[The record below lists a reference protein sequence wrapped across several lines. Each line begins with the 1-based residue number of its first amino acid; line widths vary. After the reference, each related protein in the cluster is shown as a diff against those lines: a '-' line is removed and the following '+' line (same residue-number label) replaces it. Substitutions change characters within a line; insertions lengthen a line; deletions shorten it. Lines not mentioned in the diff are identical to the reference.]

1 MWLSMPFH
9 RVHDEV
15 LQSRCVALE
24 RDHRAAELAPGRFV
38 LGIGASSENI
48 VQAWSGI
55 PFRRPL
61 GRVRETVTLVRSIL
75 SGERTAFEGSTVRSQ
90 GYRLLM
96 KTPSPP
102 IPIHVGALMPP
113 MLEVAGEVGDGVTW
127 EIGDDVIAMTEPM
140 SPRRGAY
147 AEHVVVTAERIVD
160 HIGEKD
166 AQGTFIPGIHV
177 DSVVHAPFG
186 AHPGG
191 CTGFYGQDK
200 IHMRDYVI
208 ASKDDESF
216 AEYIRA
222 HVFEVQN
229 HADYIE
235 RFVPLDWR
243 QPARAAGA

>member
-1 MWLSMPFH
+1 MLSG
-9 RVHDEV
+9 
-15 LQSRCVALE
+15 ALTS
-24 RDHRAAELAPGRFV
+24 
-38 LGIGASSENI
+38 ASDRWNLDNW
-48 VQAWSGI
+48 V
-55 PFRRPL
+55 
-61 GRVRETVTLVRSIL
+61 GRVRLFVAAWETSW
-75 SGERTAFEGSTVRSQ
+75 S
-90 GYRLLM
+90 
-96 KTPSPP
+96 SP
-102 IPIHVGALMPP
+102 L
-113 MLEVAGEVGDGVTW
+113 
-127 EIGDDVIAMTEPM
+127 
-140 SPRRGAY
+140 
-147 AEHVVVTAERIVD
+147 
-160 HIGEKD
+160 
-166 AQGTFIPGIHV
+166 
-177 DSVVHAPFG
+177 FG